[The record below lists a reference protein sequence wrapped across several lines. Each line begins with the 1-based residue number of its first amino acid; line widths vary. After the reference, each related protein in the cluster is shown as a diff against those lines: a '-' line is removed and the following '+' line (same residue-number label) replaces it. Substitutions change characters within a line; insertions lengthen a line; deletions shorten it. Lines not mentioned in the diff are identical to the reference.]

1 MDKLKAD
8 KLDNLFREKLQDCEI
23 SPEENYWPYLEKSL
37 DKVSFFKFGWKH
49 INIYNSSVGLLAIL
63 LPAIYFFNQPS
74 ENKSDKGTPLFSDT
88 SSFTKKFADSL
99 SSTSVKPAKHQE
111 EVVSETKKKKN
122 KKEAKAEVSSFPELS
137 NEVKDSNENKIK
149 ESPVVEMPEPIKI
162 VEEKPKPKP
171 KRIIYVV
178 EQDTIIQ
185 KDTVKVRRKRK
196 N

>member
-1 MDKLKAD
+1 LDKLKAD

-37 DKVSFFKFGWKH
+37 DKLSFFKFGWEH
-49 INIYNSSVGLLAIL
+49 INIYNTSVGLLAII
-63 LPAIYFFNQPS
+63 LPTIYFFNQPS
-74 ENKSDKGTPLFSDT
+74 ESKSDKTSPSFSDT
-88 SSFTKKFADSL
+88 SSVTNKSEESAH
-99 SSTSVKPAKHQE
+99 STFVKPVVSNE
-111 EVVSETKKKKN
+111 EAVSETKKKKT
-122 KKEAKAEVSSFPELS
+122 KKGDKPEISSFPELN

-149 ESPVVEMPEPIKI
+149 ETPVVEMPEPVKV
-162 VEEKPKPKP
+162 VEEKPKTKP